1 VCAHCHKGQ
10 SPESG
15 WRACVQNVLKD
26 KCVLRSDWCLKN
38 FKERVHQ
45 AEQSLNS
52 ILRTRAL
59 AAAAEEADERK

>member
-1 VCAHCHKGQ
+1 
-10 SPESG
+10 
-15 WRACVQNVLKD
+15 VLKD